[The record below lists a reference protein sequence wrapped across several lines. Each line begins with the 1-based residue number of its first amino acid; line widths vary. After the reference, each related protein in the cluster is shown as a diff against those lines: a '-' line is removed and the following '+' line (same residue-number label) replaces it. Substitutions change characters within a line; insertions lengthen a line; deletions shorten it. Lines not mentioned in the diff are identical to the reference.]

1 MASPYHFAASVPACG
16 AFRRPLQDL
25 VRHALKY
32 GGEAPDQAEAGAS
45 AVVGLLG
52 PADLGGTVTLTLEGH
67 DGELTIRLR
76 GAHLPATP
84 AAAGA
89 RARWPSR
96 ATGTTR
102 CTSSGGGCPHREDAN
117 ERSADAPVTTR

>member
-89 RARWPSR
+89 LGEVAVSR
-96 ATGTTR
+96 DGHDTVYELRRRLPA
-102 CTSSGGGCPHREDAN
+102 SGGRE
-117 ERSADAPVTTR
+117 